1 MDNKPGGLQD
11 YRLPIDDNI
20 NVLPARGLRS
30 NCLEFICTRPAMK
43 IFVAAFAALVVSVS
57 AAAVDK
63 DKELDAAQD
72 LIINLNKAS
81 TLDRK

>member
-1 MDNKPGGLQD
+1 
-11 YRLPIDDNI
+11 
-20 NVLPARGLRS
+20 
-30 NCLEFICTRPAMK
+30 MK